1 MIAAYWALSRI
12 IGLYLAQ
19 ALGNLGS
26 STRFHKEFL
35 IKYCTVGQGFSY
47 SILDETQD

>member
-1 MIAAYWALSRI
+1 MVGTRGMGGVMIAAYWALSGI

-35 IKYCTVGQGFSY
+35 NY
-47 SILDETQD
+47 